1 MRPKSAGVTLGS
13 CRCEDNSAL
22 PAFGPVLALGKLPG
36 SKFGG
41 ITDANEQRRQT
52 CADLFHLVAAITLAY
67 VSYEDIGL
75 LGHAKATPAAQS
87 DADDD

>member
-1 MRPKSAGVTLGS
+1 MRMSKDAKL
-13 CRCEDNSAL
+13 
-22 PAFGPVLALGKLPG
+22 VLIY
-36 SKFGG
+36 S
-41 ITDANEQRRQT
+41 IV
-52 CADLFHLVAAITLAY
+52 VAAITLAY